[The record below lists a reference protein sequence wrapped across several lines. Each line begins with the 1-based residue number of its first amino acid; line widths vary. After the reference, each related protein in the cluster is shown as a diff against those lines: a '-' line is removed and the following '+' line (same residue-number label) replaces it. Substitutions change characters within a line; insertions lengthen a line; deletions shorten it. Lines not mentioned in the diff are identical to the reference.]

1 MEIATPTDAPTAAA
15 HAPEAEPA
23 ANRAP
28 APEKDHFTVS
38 AGAYFHRMVKLYGCG
53 FHLQNSTMGLRRA
66 NSGLSSGGMH
76 NPAVAKATREPRGSR
91 KSFN

>member
-53 FHLQNSTMGLRRA
+53 FHLQNSIVGLRRA
-66 NSGLSSGGMH
+66 NSGLSYGGMQIIL
-76 NPAVAKATREPRGSR
+76 PYPKPRGSR